1 LVRSVL
7 IEANSKRAAAAAR
20 PQPGPSYELAVS
32 NVYSSDMDTW
42 DTEPNVRPV
51 PVPVEDEEGVRFS
64 DTFESSQERTVRRRR
79 PWLPLAVSGVVVAGL
94 VGAVTLFG
102 AVEFQDAPATD
113 PDDYSLTADADSD
126 AAPADA
132 LPPTLEQAVPG
143 ISERLTLITTDE
155 GTIWTLVWDPS
166 FRVPKTSAP
175 ITREGTVWAFASFDT
190 GGRLVAAGG
199 AESADDQSKDVWIG
213 RPPSFDYTPH
223 IQDVLSLTW
232 HATEVARL
240 AFVRHLDGS
249 FALET
254 VAVDPL
260 TTAPQEPE
268 TVATFP
274 EPPTIVRWD
283 TDGFILQMGDETV
296 ALDSQGDTTWSF
308 DGLART
314 ASPGFVPLIR
324 QTEGGDTWH
333 LVDRT
338 TGEPESFTEFGVSD
352 SAAEIEWVAATSN
365 DVFAGV
371 AHREEGTTLTVVGPN
386 QNANRVV
393 QLNGTLSPIQFT
405 SDSALLIFG
414 TPRSNDL
421 TFVNWRT
428 GATHLFDIP
437 GSHLPLAINIG

>member
-1 LVRSVL
+1 
-7 IEANSKRAAAAAR
+7 
-20 PQPGPSYELAVS
+20 
-32 NVYSSDMDTW
+32 MDTW
-42 DTEPNVRPV
+42 DKEPNVRPV
-51 PVPVEDEEGVRFS
+51 PIEDEESVRFS
-64 DTFESSQERTVRRRR
+64 DAVDAGQELAARRHR

-102 AVEFQDAPATD
+102 AVEFQDTPATD
-113 PDDYSLTADADSD
+113 PEDYSLTADTDSD
-126 AAPADA
+126 AAPTNA
-132 LPPTLEQAVPG
+132 LPPTLEEAIPG
-143 ISERLTLITTDE
+143 LSERLTLITTDE
-155 GTIWTLVWDPS
+155 GAIWTLVWDPS

-190 GGRLVAAGG
+190 GGRLVATGG
-199 AESADDQSKDVWIG
+199 ADTADDQSKGVWIG
-213 RPPSFDYTPH
+213 PPSSFDHAPH
-223 IQDVLSLTW
+223 LQDVVSLKW

-240 AFVRHLDGS
+240 ASIRRLDGA

-260 TTAPQEPE
+260 TKTPQKPE
-268 TVATFP
+268 IVATFH

-283 TDGFILQMGDETV
+283 TAGFILQIGDETV
-296 ALDSQGDTTWSF
+296 ALDGRGEPTWSF

-324 QTEGGDTWH
+324 PTADGETWH
-333 LVDRT
+333 LVNRT
-338 TGEPESFTEFGVSD
+338 TGAAESFTKFAVND
-352 SAAEIEWVAATSN
+352 SATEIEWVAATSN

-371 AHREEGTTLTVVGPN
+371 THREDGTTLTVIGPN

-393 QLNGTLSPIQFT
+393 QLNGMLSPIQFT
-405 SDSALLIFG
+405 SDAALLILG
-414 TPRSNDL
+414 TPHSNDL

-437 GSHLPLAINIG
+437 GSHTPLAINIG